1 MILNDI
7 CEVYS
12 GYALK
17 KFNENGDGLPV
28 IKIGNI
34 LADGTLQLEDCEYTI
49 EKVHDKYYSKKEDI
63 YVALSG
69 ATTGKIGINK
79 SDKKYIINQR
89 VGIVR
94 KKDNNIP
101 NEFIKFFL
109 LRQTERILQEAAGC
123 AQPNISPKQI
133 AQYALPD
140 IRSEKMRQIVVV
152 LNRLTSV
159 IVSRKTEL
167 QKLDDLIKARFV
179 ELFGDLHFNP
189 YEWPVKSFTD
199 LTILITDGEH
209 ATPRRV
215 NKGIYLLS
223 ARNILNHSIR
233 LDDVDYIDQ
242 EEYERIAKRVVPQA
256 GDVLISCS
264 GTVGRCCTV
273 PAGLDFQMVRSV
285 ALLRFKD
292 VINPKFAEYMITSDF
307 LQEQINSSKTAS
319 SQANLF
325 QGKIAKLKGFVPP
338 MELQIE
344 FNHFIE
350 QVDKSKVVV
359 QKALNEA
366 QLLFD
371 SLMQQYFG

>member
-189 YEWPVKSFTD
+189 YDWPFKSFTY